1 MAGAND
7 GSADSSIK
15 EDENEARECFA
26 MFDEDSDG
34 FINKSQLPVLLMS
47 LGSNPTQREMK
58 EMMGT
63 IKFKRRDKVSCN
75 EFLYILQ
82 KASGNSKKKP
92 GDEMVQGMKV
102 YDELMSTHPGD
113 GNVTRSE
120 LQHIMSKF
128 GEKLNKEELKALMEF
143 AGDASKGGNIDYGK
157 FVDKLVN
164 PHKYKK

>member
-1 MAGAND
+1 MAVANN
-7 GSADSSIK
+7 GSADNAIK

-26 MFDEDSDG
+26 MFDDDSDG
-34 FINKSQLPVLLMS
+34 YINRTQLPVLLMS

-58 EMMGT
+58 QMMGT
-63 IKFKRRDKVSCN
+63 MKFKKRDKVSCD

-82 KASGNSKKKP
+82 KAAGQSKKKP
-92 GDEMVQGMKV
+92 GVEMVQGMKV
-102 YDELMSTHPGD
+102 YDDLMSTNPGD

-128 GEKLNKEELKALMEF
+128 GEKLNKDELKALMEF
-143 AGDASKGGNIDYGK
+143 AGDASKGGNIDYEK

>member
-82 KASGNSKKKP
+82 K
-92 GDEMVQGMKV
+92 
-102 YDELMSTHPGD
+102 L
-113 GNVTRSE
+113 
-120 LQHIMSKF
+120 
-128 GEKLNKEELKALMEF
+128 KLT
-143 AGDASKGGNIDYGK
+143 I
-157 FVDKLVN
+157 LVEILIYQS
-164 PHKYKK
+164 YKD

>member
-47 LGSNPTQREMK
+47 LGSNPTQRK
-58 EMMGT
+58 ERDDGYL
-63 IKFKRRDKVSCN
+63 KFKRDKVSCN
-75 EFLYILQ
+75 EFCTYY
-82 KASGNSKKKP
+82 KSSGNSKKKP

-120 LQHIMSKF
+120 P
-128 GEKLNKEELKALMEF
+128 
-143 AGDASKGGNIDYGK
+143 NITSW
-157 FVDKLVN
+157 
-164 PHKYKK
+164 